1 VRGATVETINVVLLI
16 IPIGL
21 VAWSILALSIFS
33 DMPADQKEFFE
44 ESFFPKHGGR
54 ETILAAACLLTLIDI
69 AIFGRWSAVLVN
81 VVWLGALFFYV
92 EFLQTRYTSNN
103 SPEKKD
109 VREVH
114 RQIDSVQEDA
124 NKLSRYI
131 SEINYPYPSNG
142 HRVLDEI
149 VSKLATEG
157 ITAPPGEYRDV
168 FIDMINQFY
177 QQQPEFGGF
186 RTMSLGITGE
196 ESDFDVKFKLM
207 RHTER
212 LKLLSGDCKKT
223 VAVFDGPFEILIRD
237 YLERGKADSSAFA
250 VPLHDALPSAGGSV
264 MRDTSLFSQPGP
276 YQFALFQAFRETYH
290 ANIVRVSGAFL
301 SQRDIEKHSLVIP
314 RQFPGKASELVDGYL
329 VGTPLLRMYK
339 MQVPFDFQNSR
350 FKHQWV
356 VSPSGGGK
364 TTLLET
370 QIAYDISSVEKG
382 KCSIIVI
389 DSQNTL
395 IPKIA
400 GLKCFASGQPL
411 HDKLVWLEPD
421 PDYPLALN
429 LFDMGMENARGR
441 TTREREMLQASAM
454 ELVQFCLSSMS
465 DQQGELFNYVVQLV
479 MVVPGATIDTL
490 RELLEPKGLEKFE
503 QYLPLVDE
511 TVQAFFRSIYEGAGF
526 KVTREAVLR
535 RVMGMMGNQTFRK
548 MFKNRTNKFNMMQE
562 LSEAKVI
569 LINTDLAYLK
579 ADGCRLFGRFFVAQ
593 LLQAAE
599 MRGEG
604 LPVYCYID
612 EMHDYLANDENL
624 AMLLDKARKRNI
636 GMILAHQRLSQI
648 TSANVL
654 DALSNV
660 DIQIAGGNRTDA
672 TKLAGLMKTTPE
684 EISDQLVGS
693 FMCFVKG
700 RTQHAVQIRVPEV
713 MKHMPRM
720 TKSELERVRRT
731 MQNKYAGSGDM
742 PAPVN
747 ENIPPVVD
755 RGDGA
760 SSPKGRKP
768 RVPKENSPYGDVV

>member
-1 VRGATVETINVVLLI
+1 
-16 IPIGL
+16 
-21 VAWSILALSIFS
+21 
-33 DMPADQKEFFE
+33 
-44 ESFFPKHGGR
+44 
-54 ETILAAACLLTLIDI
+54 
-69 AIFGRWSAVLVN
+69 
-81 VVWLGALFFYV
+81 
-92 EFLQTRYTSNN
+92 
-103 SPEKKD
+103 
-109 VREVH
+109 
-114 RQIDSVQEDA
+114 
-124 NKLSRYI
+124 
-131 SEINYPYPSNG
+131 
-142 HRVLDEI
+142 
-149 VSKLATEG
+149 
-157 ITAPPGEYRDV
+157 
-168 FIDMINQFY
+168 
-177 QQQPEFGGF
+177 
-186 RTMSLGITGE
+186 
-196 ESDFDVKFKLM
+196 
-207 RHTER
+207 
-212 LKLLSGDCKKT
+212 
-223 VAVFDGPFEILIRD
+223 
-237 YLERGKADSSAFA
+237 
-250 VPLHDALPSAGGSV
+250 
-264 MRDTSLFSQPGP
+264 
-276 YQFALFQAFRETYH
+276 
-290 ANIVRVSGAFL
+290 
-301 SQRDIEKHSLVIP
+301 
-314 RQFPGKASELVDGYL
+314 
-329 VGTPLLRMYK
+329 
-339 MQVPFDFQNSR
+339 
-350 FKHQWV
+350 
-356 VSPSGGGK
+356 
-364 TTLLET
+364 
-370 QIAYDISSVEKG
+370 
-382 KCSIIVI
+382 
-389 DSQNTL
+389 
-395 IPKIA
+395 
-400 GLKCFASGQPL
+400 
-411 HDKLVWLEPD
+411 
-421 PDYPLALN
+421 
-429 LFDMGMENARGR
+429 
-441 TTREREMLQASAM
+441 
-454 ELVQFCLSSMS
+454 
-465 DQQGELFNYVVQLV
+465 
-479 MVVPGATIDTL
+479 
-490 RELLEPKGLEKFE
+490 
-503 QYLPLVDE
+503 
-511 TVQAFFRSIYEGAGF
+511 
-526 KVTREAVLR
+526 
-535 RVMGMMGNQTFRK
+535 MGMMGNQTFRK